1 MKTLLPVPEFLA
13 LEKITYTEDHIIL
26 HAQTTRSCVSCPD
39 CQQPTNRVHSRYTRK
54 AGDLPWEGLCVRW
67 QLKTRKF
74 FCLNPACTR
83 RIFCERLPEC
93 LEKYAH
99 RTARLNQML
108 ASLAFA
114 LGGEAGAKLAVQL
127 GHQVSPA
134 TLIERMRRAPI
145 ATTRATTV
153 KVLGVDDFALRRGTV
168 YGTILVD
175 LETHQVV
182 DLLEGR
188 EAQPLA
194 EWLRLH
200 PSITTISRDRAPAY
214 QEGATS
220 GAPQAQQV
228 ADRWHLLKN
237 LTTAWEQYLHQ
248 QASTIKTHWQQ
259 VYAAE
264 LQPTIVAPPPP
275 VEQIVPATASE
286 YVRSRACQE
295 RRQRWHQERKAQYEK
310 VQELKAA
317 GYNIG
322 HIRRLLGMSY
332 SAVRTLF
339 VASEYPVIQRRAH
352 GSELAPF
359 FAYLQQRWEAGCQ
372 NSQQLHREVMAQGY
386 QGSRVTVWRY
396 IYPWRK
402 AAAAQIGLPST
413 APRIQPPRQQIPKAQ
428 ESVWLLLKAESRLT
442 EEEKTRREQL
452 LQVETVKRS
461 WELVQEFRKLLASR
475 KGEELERW
483 MQQAEATE
491 GAPFKGFLSGVR
503 RDLAAVQNAFR
514 LSWSNGQTEG
524 QVNRL
529 KFLKRQMFGRAKF
542 DLLRA
547 RVLQYP

>member
-1 MKTLLPVPEFLA
+1 M
-13 LEKITYTEDHIIL
+13 
-26 HAQTTRSCVSCPD
+26 
-39 CQQPTNRVHSRYTRK
+39 HSRYTRK

-67 QLKTRKF
+67 QLETRKF

-83 RIFCERLPEC
+83 RIFCERLPQC

-127 GHQVSPA
+127 GHRVSPA
-134 TLIERMRRAPI
+134 TLLERVRRTPVATEC
-145 ATTRATTV
+145 ATTR
-153 KVLGVDDFALRRGTV
+153 VLGVDDFALRRGTV
-168 YGTILVD
+168 YGTMLVD
-175 LETHQVV
+175 LETHRVV
-182 DLLEGR
+182 DLLQGR

-194 EWLRLH
+194 DWLRLH
-200 PSITTISRDRAPAY
+200 PRITTISRDRAPAY

-228 ADRWHLLKN
+228 ADRWHILKN

-248 QASTIKTHWQQ
+248 QASTIKAHWQA

-264 LQPTIVAPPPP
+264 LQPTIVLPPPP
-275 VEQIVPATASE
+275 VEQVVPATASE
-286 YVRSRACQE
+286 YMRSRADQA
-295 RRQRWHQERKAQYEK
+295 RRQHRHQERKAQYEK
-310 VQELKAA
+310 VQSLKTA

-332 SAVRTLF
+332 SAARTLF
-339 VASEYPVIQRRAH
+339 VASEYPIIQRRAP
-352 GSELAPF
+352 GSSLAPYHS
-359 FAYLQQRWEAGCQ
+359 YLQQRWEEGCQ
-372 NSQQLHREVMAQGY
+372 NAQQLHREVTAQGY
-386 QGSRVTVWRY
+386 QGSRVTVWRH

-402 AAAAQIGLPST
+402 AATDVNGTP
-413 APRIQPPRQQIPKAQ
+413 PRSLHIQPPRQQLPKPQ
-428 ESVWLLLKAESRLT
+428 ESIWLLLKVESQLTT
-442 EEEKTRREQL
+442 EEKQKREQL
-452 LQVETVKRS
+452 LQVTTVKRS
-461 WELVQEFRKLLASR
+461 CELVQEFRKLLASR
-475 KGEELERW
+475 KGEALERW

-503 RDLAAVQNAFR
+503 RDLAAVQNAFS
-514 LSWSNGQTEG
+514 LPWSNGQTEG

-547 RVLQYP
+547 RVLHYP